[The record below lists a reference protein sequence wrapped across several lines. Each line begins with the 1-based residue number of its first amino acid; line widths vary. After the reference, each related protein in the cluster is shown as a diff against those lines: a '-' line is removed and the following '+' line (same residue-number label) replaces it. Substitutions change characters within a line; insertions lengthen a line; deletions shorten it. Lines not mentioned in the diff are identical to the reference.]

1 MGLCLIVQEQQ
12 REPSHPI
19 SARLLHTESTCMER
33 ILYLLPACT
42 QYRSVSLSLPG
53 RAKGARGRQCRWIFV
68 ASLSK
73 TLTHPL
79 ALQRNARKKEA
90 PCNQQELEQ
99 TCSAVIEDGSP
110 AITAEGPASAGA
122 HAASATWQATALEVC
137 KCFQSCITTSHP
149 IFVHKF
155 YNKA

>member
-53 RAKGARGRQCRWIFV
+53 RAKGASGRQCRWIFV

-99 TCSAVIEDGSP
+99 TCLRSLLRDQQAQGHTQP
-110 AITAEGPASAGA
+110 QQRGRPRPWRYASAFN
-122 HAASATWQATALEVC
+122 HA
-137 KCFQSCITTSHP
+137 
-149 IFVHKF
+149 
-155 YNKA
+155 